1 MIEQESISQMKDM
14 LNLDE
19 FQEFVQTLYQ
29 SQYIDIYAHD
39 ANAKIAQY
47 GGHLLSN
54 IGKFVQIYQDTELQ
68 INHSLNVS
76 KEHVIIIISKHA
88 KNIYSLDIAK
98 TLSRRHIPF
107 TVITG
112 YEKNA
117 LSQYTSSVIHT
128 PFHPTSQK
136 PNEIIF
142 YTSLKYIFDMI
153 YNVLFSKSYE
163 KNLKYEELYNQIFFK
178 NL

>member
-1 MIEQESISQMKDM
+1 MKDM

-19 FQEFVQTLYQ
+19 FQEFVQTLSQ

-54 IGKFVQIYQDTELQ
+54 TGKFVQIYQDTELQ
-68 INHSLNVS
+68 IKHSLNVS
-76 KEHVIIIISKHA
+76 KEHVIIIISKHL
-88 KNIYSLDIAK
+88 KNIYLLDIAK

-112 YEKNA
+112 YEKMPYLN
-117 LSQYTSSVIHT
+117 IH
-128 PFHPTSQK
+128 HQ
-136 PNEIIF
+136 
-142 YTSLKYIFDMI
+142 
-153 YNVLFSKSYE
+153 
-163 KNLKYEELYNQIFFK
+163 
-178 NL
+178 